1 MARKPRVIS
10 APQARGGSDENG
22 WIQRAGTMGNLL
34 PDGGPIGHL
43 PYDTPPDGAFE
54 APDDVNYDR
63 VIAERERELGLPAAG
78 VSGAADQP
86 YVYSGKPGSIA
97 YVRDIPRFIES
108 PVPPLPE
115 ADLTPL
121 PDKFELIVERVN
133 GSWKITSPLH
143 VGLWRAGADLPA
155 VIEEALGALAM
166 MIAVDGPKPKGRRK

>member
-63 VIAERERELGLPAAG
+63 VFAERERELGLPAATAPTYY
-78 VSGAADQP
+78 AAP
-86 YVYSGKPGSIA
+86 SVPTPRSILPGPISYSEG
-97 YVRDIPRFIES
+97 
-108 PVPPLPE
+108 PLLPMPE
-115 ADLTPL
+115 PADLTAL
-121 PDKFELIVERVN
+121 PDKFSLSIERKD
-133 GSWKITSPLH
+133 GIWKVTSPGVH
-143 VGLWRAGADLPA
+143 GGLWKAGPTLPEVVA
-155 VIEEALGALAM
+155 EALAALAEM
-166 MIAVDGPKPKGRRK
+166 VRIDGVIAKGRRK

>member
-78 VSGAADQP
+78 VSGAAYQP
-86 YVYSGKPGSIA
+86 PVYPGKPGSIT
-97 YVRDIPRFIES
+97 YVPDIPRFIES
-108 PVPPLPE
+108 PVPLPE

-121 PDKFELIVERVN
+121 PDKFSLSIERKD
-133 GSWKITSPLH
+133 GIWKVTAPSVHP
-143 VGLWRAGADLPA
+143 GLWKAGPDLPR
-155 VIEEALGALAM
+155 VVNEALAALAEM
-166 MIAVDGPKPKGRRK
+166 VRIDGVIAKGRRK